1 MIQIAEKY
9 NCCGC
14 HSCYNICPQQAIS
27 MLLDEEGFLYPKVDI
42 NKCTDCHKCEKVC
55 PLLKRGETTNIP
67 ADISGI
73 RATRDDILLA
83 SSSGGL
89 FSILAQSILDHKGY
103 VAAAR
108 FDNDNNVVH
117 TISNLSIKPFRGS
130 KYLQSVIGDTFKRIK
145 VLLLNGNEVM
155 FAGTPCQVAG
165 LKSYLQKDFPN
176 LYCID
181 FVCHGVP
188 SPVVWKEYVK
198 TLGKNVTSINFR
210 DKTSG
215 WPGYSFSYIKE
226 NSKHLEKATDNPYMK
241 GFLHDLYLRPSCHRC
256 KFKNFSSGSDL
267 TMSDFWGVWKNH
279 PSWNDKKGAG
289 IVATHTDKGKFLM
302 HRIDTNLYEKT
313 PILYKQAYVDYN
325 CSARIPTKY
334 NTQRDIFFKR
344 FGKEPLVP
352 LIMELSKDP
361 VKVKIRNFISSIIRK
376 YI

>member
-1 MIQIAEKY
+1 LIQIAEKY

-42 NKCTDCHKCEKVC
+42 NKCTDCHKCEKIC
-55 PLLKRGETTNIP
+55 PLLERGETTNIP

-117 TISNLSIKPFRGS
+117 TISNISIKPFRGS
-130 KYLQSVIGDTFKRIK
+130 KYLQSVIGDTFKQIK

-289 IVATHTDKGKFLM
+289 IVAAHTDKGKFLM

-334 NTQRDIFFKR
+334 NPQRDIFFKR

-352 LIMELSKDP
+352 LIIELSKDP